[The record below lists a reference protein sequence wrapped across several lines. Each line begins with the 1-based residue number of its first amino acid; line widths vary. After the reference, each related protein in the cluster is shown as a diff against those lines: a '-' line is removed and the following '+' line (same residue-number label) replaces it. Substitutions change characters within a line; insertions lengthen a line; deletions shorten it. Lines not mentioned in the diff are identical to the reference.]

1 MGKFLA
7 KRFTY
12 HDYDE
17 WCRLIECGRVTL
29 NGENYPPGS
38 ILSGGDILAYDVSD
52 IEEPPVDFK
61 LDIVA
66 DDEDLLI
73 INKSGNLPC
82 HPAGRYFSH
91 TVWYWLRKEYGLPHP
106 ELVNRIDRE
115 TSGLVVI
122 AKNREAAV
130 KCRRQFEL
138 RRVDRRYLAI
148 VEGRSFPQKIECNGW
163 LVQDHE
169 SEVWKKRRLQPSSRK
184 IKVDEDRAEWSET
197 IFNRIEEAG
206 ALTLVEAMLQTGR
219 QHQVRASLL
228 SLGYPLVGDKIYGV
242 DDTLFLR
249 FREDKLSD
257 SDWERLR
264 MKRQALHAA
273 ELTLLHPRHQEP
285 VTYNA
290 PLPDDM
296 NGLLKGSASYNTGL
310 ASSSSC

>member
-1 MGKFLA
+1 MVLVE
-7 KRFTY
+7 KR
-12 HDYDE
+12 
-17 WCRLIECGRVTL
+17 
-29 NGENYPPGS
+29 
-38 ILSGGDILAYDVSD
+38 
-52 IEEPPVDFK
+52 
-61 LDIVA
+61 
-66 DDEDLLI
+66 
-73 INKSGNLPC
+73 
-82 HPAGRYFSH
+82 
-91 TVWYWLRKEYGLPHP
+91 YGLPHP
-106 ELVNRIDRE
+106 ELSQMIRE

-122 AKNREAAV
+122 AKQRSSGEVSAA
-130 KCRRQFEL
+130 FEL
-138 RRVDRRYLAI
+138 VVLTAYWHLLKGGVSHRDRVQRT
-148 VEGRSFPQKIECNGW
+148 GW
-163 LVQDHE
+163 YRIMN
-169 SEVWKKRRLQPSSRK
+169 SEVGKNAIAAGHRE